1 MSETPPNKETVPS
14 AEGAPPAGDAKP
26 AEGAK
31 PGAEAKPAGDTKP
44 AEGTPPAADAKP
56 AEGTKP
62 VAEAKPAGDA
72 KPAPK
77 VVPKPAAKPKV
88 EKKPLIDN
96 QDGTITDPNSGLM
109 WKQTDAWL
117 DMHKFYTWQEQPEYV
132 EKFNKEKFAGHSDWR
147 IPNKADCMTLV
158 EKGRKET
165 VMDKNG
171 TLFPFDP
178 VFTEGCVSNTWISEC
193 TEEEVIRFDFKI
205 GSDFKYPPSE
215 LWASIRLV
223 RDVAPKKEE
232 VPAEE
237 AKEEAKKEEAKPAEA
252 KSEEPAPA
260 A

>member
-1 MSETPPNKETVPS
+1 MSETPPNKETAPS
-14 AEGAPPAGDAKP
+14 AEGAPS
-26 AEGAK
+26 
-31 PGAEAKPAGDTKP
+31 
-44 AEGTPPAADAKP
+44 AADAKP
-56 AEGTKP
+56 AS
-62 VAEAKPAGDA
+62 DA

-77 VVPKPAAKPKV
+77 AVPKPAAKPKV

-96 QDGTITDPNSGLM
+96 QDGTITDPNSGFM

-117 DMHKFYTWQEQPEYV
+117 DMHKFYTWQQQPEYV
-132 EKFNKEKFAGHSDWR
+132 EKFNKEKFAGYSDWR

-165 VMDKNG
+165 VIDKNG
-171 TLFPFDP
+171 TPFPFDP
-178 VFTEGCVSNTWISEC
+178 IFTEGCVSNTWISEC

-205 GSDFKYPPSE
+205 GSDFKYPPLE

-232 VPAEE
+232 ASVDESEKEQPRPEE
-237 AKEEAKKEEAKPAEA
+237 S

>member
-1 MSETPPNKETVPS
+1 MSETPPNKETTPS
-14 AEGAPPAGDAKP
+14 TDS
-26 AEGAK
+26 
-31 PGAEAKPAGDTKP
+31 
-44 AEGTPPAADAKP
+44 TPPAADAKP
-56 AEGTKP
+56 AEAAKP
-62 VAEAKPAGDA
+62 AAEAKPAGDA
-72 KPAPK
+72 KPAADTTAAPK
-77 VVPKPAAKPKV
+77 PAPKPAAKPKV

-117 DMHKFYTWQEQPEYV
+117 DMHKFYTWQEQPGYV
-132 EKFNKEKFAGHSDWR
+132 EKFNKEKFAGHTDWR

-165 VMDKNG
+165 VIDKNG
-171 TLFPFDP
+171 TPFPFDP
-178 VFTEGCVSNTWISEC
+178 IFTEGCVSNTWISEC

-223 RDVAPKKEE
+223 REAAPKKEE
-232 VPAEE
+232 V
-237 AKEEAKKEEAKPAEA
+237 EEAKKEEAPAEA
-252 KSEEPAPA
+252 SKVEPAPA

>member
-1 MSETPPNKETVPS
+1 MSETPPNKET
-14 AEGAPPAGDAKP
+14 APD
-26 AEGAK
+26 
-31 PGAEAKPAGDTKP
+31 
-44 AEGTPPAADAKP
+44 GTPPAADAKP
-56 AEGTKP
+56 AEAAKP
-62 VAEAKPAGDA
+62 AAEAKPAGDAKPAAEAKPAGDA

-77 VVPKPAAKPKV
+77 AAPKPAAKPKV

-117 DMHKFYTWQEQPEYV
+117 DMHKFYTWQEQPGYV
-132 EKFNKEKFAGHSDWR
+132 EKFNKEKFAGHTDWR

-171 TLFPFDP
+171 TPFPLDP
-178 VFTEGCVSNTWISEC
+178 IFTEGCVSNTWISEC

-223 RDVAPKKEE
+223 RDMEPKKEE
-232 VPAEE
+232 APV
-237 AKEEAKKEEAKPAEA
+237 EEAKKEEAKPAES
-252 KSEEPAPA
+252 KPEEPAPA

>member
-1 MSETPPNKETVPS
+1 MSETPPKKETAPPAEAAKPAAEAKP
-14 AEGAPPAGDAKP
+14 AEGAKPAADAKPAGDAKP

-31 PGAEAKPAGDTKP
+31 PAT
-44 AEGTPPAADAKP
+44 
-56 AEGTKP
+56 
-62 VAEAKPAGDA
+62 EAKPAGDA

-77 VVPKPAAKPKV
+77 AVPKAAAKPKV

-96 QDGTITDPNSGLM
+96 KDGTITDPNSGLM

-117 DMHKFYTWQEQPEYV
+117 DMHQFYTWQAHPEYV

-147 IPNKADCMTLV
+147 IPNKADSMTLV

-165 VMDKNG
+165 VIDKNG
-171 TLFPFDP
+171 TPFPLDP
-178 VFTEGCVSNTWISEC
+178 IFTEGCVSNTWISEC

-223 RDVAPKKEE
+223 RDLEPKKEE
-232 VPAEE
+232 APAEE
-237 AKEEAKKEEAKPAEA
+237 AKKEQASPEASKAE
-252 KSEEPAPA
+252 PTPA

>member
-1 MSETPPNKETVPS
+1 MSETPSNKETVPS
-14 AEGAPPAGDAKP
+14 TD
-26 AEGAK
+26 
-31 PGAEAKPAGDTKP
+31 
-44 AEGTPPAADAKP
+44 GTPPAADAKP
-56 AEGTKP
+56 VENAKP

-72 KPAPK
+72 KPAADATAAPK
-77 VVPKPAAKPKV
+77 AAPKPAAKPKV

-117 DMHKFYTWQEQPEYV
+117 DMHKFYTWQEQPEYG
-132 EKFNKEKFAGHSDWR
+132 EKVNKEKFAGYSDWR

-171 TLFPFDP
+171 TPFPFDP
-178 VFTEGCVSNTWISEC
+178 IFTEGCVSNTWISEC

-237 AKEEAKKEEAKPAEA
+237 SKKEQPQPEESKP
-252 KSEEPAPA
+252 EEPAPA